1 MTNNE
6 RTPGTWALAQR
17 VEYLPCPL
25 KCCSSQ
31 LPGSQPCHVGFTS
44 PNQRIIPEF
53 SPGNPQ
59 ISGRDMSVQT
69 VTQLTDN
76 LNYPQTKKSA
86 RASYFLPSHFPGEG
100 RGVGGRWKGL
110 GWGQA
115 PPYSRQRH
123 RAGQGMGARTPGK
136 SWEPSTEPWAGTGLA
151 TSGLVHTSTLSL
163 LSPVLF
169 APFNSQ
175 RADASI
181 KNAFAL
187 WAITSQFHLT
197 SVVGKPCRA
206 EGVIYL
212 SEGNSNVSG
221 SWRAV
226 GWGRGRGW

>member
-86 RASYFLPSHFPGEG
+86 RAYFLPSHFPGEG
-100 RGVGGRWKGL
+100 REWVAGGGGWVGVKLPPTADRGTELARVWRPGLRASPGSPRWSPGPAQVL
-110 GWGQA
+110 PLRA
-115 PPYSRQRH
+115 SSTPPH
-123 RAGQGMGARTPGK
+123 
-136 SWEPSTEPWAGTGLA
+136 LA
-151 TSGLVHTSTLSL
+151 
-163 LSPVLF
+163 
-169 APFNSQ
+169 
-175 RADASI
+175 
-181 KNAFAL
+181 
-187 WAITSQFHLT
+187 
-197 SVVGKPCRA
+197 C
-206 EGVIYL
+206 
-212 SEGNSNVSG
+212 
-221 SWRAV
+221 
-226 GWGRGRGW
+226 